1 MKRNVIQFEPAIFT
15 RRNLKEYKGYKH
27 SIAFKINKLSSQLK
41 KFTVRK
47 FRKYGLGNP
56 ELIIISLVGQ
66 IKDKTTV
73 NDLASIHWMDKGFIS
88 RASIKLIKY
97 GILRKIN
104 SITDKRS
111 HTLELT
117 SKGKKIFAELRD
129 LKKKRYQKLVGN
141 LTNEQVILFNKI
153 LDKIMSNSEINLIK

>member
-1 MKRNVIQFEPAIFT
+1 MREIFPLWSWGKVT
-15 RRNLKEYKGYKH
+15 
-27 SIAFKINKLSSQLK
+27 IFKINKFSSQLK
-41 KFTVRK
+41 RFTVRK

-56 ELIIISLVGQ
+56 ELIIISLIGQ

-88 RASIKLIKY
+88 RASIKLIKI
-97 GILRKIN
+97 GILKKIN
-104 SITDKRS
+104 SPTDKRS

-117 SKGKKIFAELRD
+117 SKGKKIFFELRE

-141 LTNEQVILFNKI
+141 LTNEQILLFNQI